1 MATDANAPDER
12 VVGGRSIRFTHPD
25 KVLYPETGTTKADV
39 LEYFERIAPLLI
51 PLVENRP
58 ATRKRWI
65 NGTDHEPFF
74 HKNLGDDTP
83 DWVKRHDIQH
93 EHRVNSY
100 PLVNDVATLGWFAQ
114 SNVLE
119 IHVPQWRFGPRGA
132 MLNPD
137 RLVFDLD
144 PGSGVALPECAEV
157 AKLIRPR
164 LTALGLEPWPVTSG
178 SKGIHLYADLDG
190 SRSSNEAVSLA
201 RDLAKVI
208 ENERPDLVTS
218 NIRKVN
224 RDGRVF
230 VDWSQNNQSKTT
242 VSPYSLRGR
251 SRPMVAAPREWPELD
266 DPLLAQLDYE
276 TVLRRAGL

>member
-1 MATDANAPDER
+1 VR
-12 VVGGRSIRFTHPD
+12 GGGEAHQAAAHHLR
-25 KVLYPETGTTKADV
+25 E
-39 LEYFERIAPLLI
+39 
-51 PLVENRP
+51 
-58 ATRKRWI
+58 
-65 NGTDHEPFF
+65 
-74 HKNLGDDTP
+74 
-83 DWVKRHDIQH
+83 
-93 EHRVNSY
+93 
-100 PLVNDVATLGWFAQ
+100 
-114 SNVLE
+114 
-119 IHVPQWRFGPRGA
+119 
-132 MLNPD
+132 
-137 RLVFDLD
+137 
-144 PGSGVALPECAEV
+144 
-157 AKLIRPR
+157 
-164 LTALGLEPWPVTSG
+164 VTSG